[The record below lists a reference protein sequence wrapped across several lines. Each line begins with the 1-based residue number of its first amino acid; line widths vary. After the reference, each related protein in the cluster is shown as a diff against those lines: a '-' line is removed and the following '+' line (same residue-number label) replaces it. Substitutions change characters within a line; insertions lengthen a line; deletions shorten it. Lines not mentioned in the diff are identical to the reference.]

1 MDLNIHPTFKFLI
14 MIKLFLYNNYNVLLY
29 DLIINK
35 INTVLATLDV
45 FFLKGKIIKIII
57 TINSLKN

>member
-1 MDLNIHPTFKFLI
+1 
-14 MIKLFLYNNYNVLLY
+14 MIKLFLYDNYIVLLY

-45 FFLKGKIIKIII
+45 FFFKGKIIKIII
-57 TINSLKN
+57 TINSLKNSKH